1 MVVPLLDSGW
11 GGLGGER
18 CLGSEAAGR
27 RLEEDMRLGDALGV
41 TVTPTFFY
49 RFGGQFGAH
58 IGLANEEQLLELIE
72 GSR

>member
-1 MVVPLLDSGW
+1 
-11 GGLGGER
+11 
-18 CLGSEAAGR
+18 
-27 RLEEDMRLGDALGV
+27 MRLGDALGV

-49 RFGGQFGAH
+49 RFGGHIGAH